1 MRCCKIYKDE
11 CFRGRISSRKEYF
24 LSPGPYSDTNSLY
37 DFSFPM
43 PSGSVVYGDKAYN
56 SYNIEDEL
64 KQSDIHLNPVRKN
77 NSKRKYESFI
87 GDGVKFIRKRIESAF
102 SVIAQRFPVHI
113 HAVTSHSFELKVFLF
128 ILAYGIEKTMM

>member
-1 MRCCKIYKDE
+1 M
-11 CFRGRISSRKEYF
+11 
-24 LSPGPYSDTNSLY
+24 N
-37 DFSFPM
+37 
-43 PSGSVVYGDKAYN
+43 
-56 SYNIEDEL
+56 L
-64 KQSDIHLNPVRKN
+64 KQSDIHLNPVRKK

-113 HAVTSHSFELKVFLF
+113 HAVTTSHGFELKVFLF